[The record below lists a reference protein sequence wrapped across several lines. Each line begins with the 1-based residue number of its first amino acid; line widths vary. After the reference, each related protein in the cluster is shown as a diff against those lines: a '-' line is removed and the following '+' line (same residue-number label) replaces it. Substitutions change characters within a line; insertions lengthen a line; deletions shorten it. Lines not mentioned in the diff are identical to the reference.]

1 MYKQHRIKGSYDYG
15 YSFSYFFRP
24 FKIHRHSHSPFQIS
38 LPKFFVIFSE
48 ALMSELDMAFNSG
61 LTVGAEKKQNKKENK
76 QKKPH
81 HLLSYIYFL
90 GQWYEVVY
98 HSQDS

>member
-1 MYKQHRIKGSYDYG
+1 M
-15 YSFSYFFRP
+15 
-24 FKIHRHSHSPFQIS
+24 
-38 LPKFFVIFSE
+38 L
-48 ALMSELDMAFNSG
+48 ELDMAFNSG
-61 LTVGAEKKQNKKENK
+61 LTVGAEKKQNKKANK
-76 QKKPH
+76 QTKPH